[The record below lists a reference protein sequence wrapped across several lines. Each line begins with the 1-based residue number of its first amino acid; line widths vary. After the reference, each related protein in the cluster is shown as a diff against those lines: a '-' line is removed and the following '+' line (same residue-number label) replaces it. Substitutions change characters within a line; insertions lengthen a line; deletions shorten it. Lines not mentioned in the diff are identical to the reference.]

1 VSSHPDER
9 VPRRPARRRSRWVS
23 ALIALILVGAAS
35 SAAAYY
41 FLTGATEPF
50 NGPTW
55 TVKKERLKLAIVERG
70 ALESAENSDIV
81 VRVKQG
87 KKTTATTI
95 KWVIDDGTQVEK
107 GQKLVELDDSAL
119 QEELKERLIEVNK
132 AEAAWITA
140 REKCEITQSQND
152 SEIETAK
159 TALLLAKIALKK
171 FLGEEIAKRV
181 EPIKDRLLLSKYLEG
196 DLETDLKKQ
205 YDDPANTASEIFQTV
220 SDIEGRVK
228 IEQSNLGTTQ
238 DRASWSQRMLKR
250 GYLSRSVAES
260 DQARL
265 DSAKFNVRK
274 VEGELGIFLKFTIEE
289 KITDLWSKVK
299 EAERALDRTVTQ
311 AKSKI
316 NADIS
321 DRDSKRDIFEQEHAR
336 KLEIEDEISKCVI
349 YSPQSGL
356 VVYYL
361 SEQSRFG
368 GGSQQSIVAQGE
380 PVREGQKLM
389 RIPNLSRMLVNV
401 RVHEAMVSRLKGEVL
416 RPTGYSDTLRAGF
429 SMGRPLLDVVA
440 HLVAMHETRDDFREK
455 DYDVVFPGQRAT
467 IRVDAHSSKLFNGRV
482 KSVATVASQAEFF
495 SSDVKVYP
503 TMVSID
509 ESVVNLKPG
518 MSAEVTIVAE
528 ESSEPVLT
536 IPIQSVVGSIA
547 MGSKRKC
554 YVLEDS
560 QPKERDITIG
570 RSNDKMVEV
579 VEGVEEGEQ
588 VVLNPRPLLGENSG
602 MKVGTPSSRRGG
614 GDAGESG
621 PGGEGK
627 KWGGKKGG
635 GGFDPSKMKGGG
647 PDGPPGLNP
656 GGAGG
661 QGGPGRNGAFQQG
674 NGQGFKK
681 S

>member
-1 VSSHPDER
+1 
-9 VPRRPARRRSRWVS
+9 
-23 ALIALILVGAAS
+23 LIGLALVGAAS
-35 SAAAYY
+35 TAGAYY
-41 FLTGATEPF
+41 FFTGVREAF

-55 TVKKERLKLAIVERG
+55 TVKKERLQLAIVERG

-81 VRVKQG
+81 CRVKQG
-87 KKTTATTI
+87 KKSTATTI

-119 QEELKERLIEVNK
+119 QEDLKDQLIKVNK
-132 AEAAWITA
+132 SEAEWVTA

-159 TALLLAKIALKK
+159 TTLLLAKIDLKK

-181 EPIKDRLLLSKYLEG
+181 EPIKDRLVLSKYLEG
-196 DLETDLKKQ
+196 DLAKDLQKQ
-205 YDDPANTASEIFQTV
+205 YDDNPSNAASEIFQTE
-220 SDIEGRVK
+220 SDIKGRVE
-228 IEQSNLGTTQ
+228 IEKSNLEMTR

-265 DSAKFNVRK
+265 DSVEFNVRK
-274 VEGELGIFLKFTIEE
+274 VQGELDIFRMFIIEQ

-299 EAERALDRTVTQ
+299 EAERALDRTITQ

-321 DRDSKRDIFEQEHAR
+321 DRDSKRDIFEQEYAR

-356 VVYYL
+356 VVYYM
-361 SEQSRFG
+361 SEQSRYG

-389 RIPNLSRMLVNV
+389 RIPNLSRMLVNT
-401 RVHEAMVSRLKGEVL
+401 RVHEAMVSRIKGEVL
-416 RPTGYSDTLRAGF
+416 RPTGYSDSLRAGF
-429 SMGRPLLDVVA
+429 AVGRPLLDVIG
-440 HLVAMHETRDDFREK
+440 HIVAMHETRDDFREK
-455 DYDVVFPGQRAT
+455 DYDVVSPGQRAM
-467 IRVDAHSSKLFNGRV
+467 IRVDAHSSKSFSGRV

-495 SSDVKVYP
+495 SSDVKVYT

-518 MSAEVTIVAE
+518 MSAEVTILAE

-536 IPIQSVVGSIA
+536 IPIQAVVGSIA

-554 YVLEDS
+554 YVLEDG
-560 QPKERDITIG
+560 QPKERDIKIG

-579 VEGVEEGEQ
+579 VEGVADGDQ

-602 MKVGTPSSRRGG
+602 MKVGTPASRRGG
-614 GDAGESG
+614 GGEGGDAGQG
-621 PGGEGK
+621 GGEGK

-647 PDGPPGLNP
+647 PDVPPGLNP
-656 GGAGG
+656 GA
-661 QGGPGRNGAFQQG
+661 PGRSGAPGDGAVPPG
-674 NGQGFKK
+674 NGRGFKK